1 MPRSSKLIGAL
12 TLAAV
17 LAVGSMAQA
26 RPFAKAN
33 SVEASLKMGGY
44 FFLNEDEGLNDT
56 FSYLLSGSY
65 NFSDLMGA
73 ELALDF
79 SPREVNPTSILHLHL
94 DFMVHPFVHDWFVP
108 FVGVGPTFSV
118 TFSDPDSVDVTDSD
132 FGLNAIVG
140 IKFYPWDHVGF
151 RVDTRYVARFGTDT
165 DELTGHDLL
174 VGFGVFVSF
183 GGDED
188 EADEVLLDTDGDGF
202 LDDVDACPTV
212 PGVESAKGC
221 PDKDGDTVQDPDDSC
236 PDTPG
241 LVALKGCPDEDGDGI
256 IDGEDRCPKK
266 AGPVAQKGCPDIDED
281 TLVDIDDRCPNIPGD
296 VAYDGCPPPPPAE
309 IVEKFSGVMYG
320 IRFDK
325 DSATIQAVSFPML
338 DEAVNVLDTYSAV
351 ILMIEG
357 HTSAEGERS
366 HNMALSK
373 SRAAAVKAYLVERG
387 INAARVETEGY
398 GPDRPVA
405 SNDSEKDRRKNRRI
419 EFKILRQ

>member
-1 MPRSSKLIGAL
+1 MTRSSKFIGAL
-12 TLAAV
+12 TLTAL
-17 LAVGSMAQA
+17 LAVGSVAQA

-44 FFLNEDEGLNDT
+44 FFLNEDEGLKDT
-56 FSYLLSGSY
+56 FSYLLSGGY

-118 TFSDPDSVDVTDSD
+118 TFADADETDSD

-151 RVDTRYVARFGTDT
+151 RVDARYVARFGTDT

-174 VGFGVFVSF
+174 AGFGLFVSF

-188 EADEVLLDTDGDGF
+188 EVDEVLLDTDGDGF

-221 PDKDGDTVQDPDDSC
+221 PDKDGDTVQDPEDSC
-236 PDTPG
+236 PETPG
-241 LVALKGCPDEDGDGI
+241 LVALKGCPDADGDGI
-256 IDGEDRCPKK
+256 VDGEDRCPKK
-266 AGPVAQKGCPDIDED
+266 AGPAAQKGCPDIDED

-309 IVEKFSGVMYG
+309 IVAKFSGVMYG

-338 DEAVNVLDTYSAV
+338 DEAVNVLDTYKAM
-351 ILMIEG
+351 ILMIAG
-357 HTSAEGERS
+357 HTSSEGERDY
-366 HNMALSK
+366 NVQLSK

-405 SNDSEKDRRKNRRI
+405 SNDHEKDRAKNRRI